1 MDASTAHKHLITRAD
16 RVFEEAAATR
26 ANLTDALAIQGAQ
39 FDHLMDAVLVAEG
52 KAKPWMHLMK
62 RIDRHGVREGL
73 AKQREECMEALLM
86 YGFSMSTSLVTNAA
100 RFAEQD
106 GLRRFLDATD
116 TMEIEGAP
124 AEETPAP
131 TVVTVP
137 QVTAEQKHGLYLI
150 RDTFVKRQGFTA
162 REGWKY
168 VTSVDDA
175 RLDTKL
181 GDFLIGHGWAEV
193 DTEATLTEGQPVTLT
208 ATGRHILAA

>member
-1 MDASTAHKHLITRAD
+1 MDASTALKHLITRAD

-26 ANLTDALAIQGAQ
+26 ASLTDALAIQGAQ

-62 RIDRHGVREGL
+62 RIDRHGVRAGL

-116 TMEIEGAP
+116 TLEIEEES
-124 AEETPAP
+124 AEPAP
-131 TVVTVP
+131 TVVAIPETT
-137 QVTAEQKHGLYLI
+137 QEQRNALRTI
-150 RDTFVKRQGFTA
+150 RDTFVKRQGFKA

-168 VTSVDDA
+168 VTSVDGA
-175 RLDTKL
+175 RLDTEL
-181 GDFLIGHGWAEV
+181 GDFLIGHGWAQV
-193 DTEATLTEGQPVTLT
+193 DTEATLTEGQPVSLT